1 MKLQAF
7 VAMPFGLKK
16 DSQGNDINFNR
27 VYDDLIKPVLE
38 AAALVV
44 FRTDQE
50 QLAGDIRNDM
60 FQELLIRTAL
70 AETPGQEEEGE

>member
-16 DSQGNDINFNR
+16 DSQGNDIDFNR
-27 VYDDLIKPVLE
+27 VYDDLIKPALE

-44 FRTDQE
+44 FRADQE

-60 FQELLIRTAL
+60 FQALLIRTAL
-70 AETPGQEEEGE
+70 AEGPGQEEEGE